1 MSDQPKQFRS
11 KETRPRSIPIPDYV
25 FDEWMP
31 LIGPQIIGIYGLYT
45 RLSVYNELQYL
56 EQTIEDL
63 ARFAGVSKQVI
74 TNANKILEAC
84 SFIEIEKPTGK
95 AKLMHA
101 PMRIRL
107 FNPYSPTSEQI
118 DFYLNKPNKGYI
130 YLLEE
135 PTNRWYKIGMSRDAN
150 KRIKGLR
157 LPFKVTMLHSFPSDD
172 VAQVEQYLHE
182 KFADKRLHGEWFA
195 LTQED
200 VNWLCSIE
208 RYEVKR

>member
-1 MSDQPKQFRS
+1 MQQPQQFKSKDRS
-11 KETRPRSIPIPDYV
+11 PRSIPILDYV
-25 FDEWMP
+25 YDQWMP
-31 LIGPQIIGIYGLYT
+31 LIGPQPIGIYGLYT
-45 RLSVYNELQYL
+45 RLAWDTQFQYL
-56 EQTIEDL
+56 DKTIDEL
-63 ARFAGVSKQVI
+63 AQRAGVSKQAIV
-74 TNANKILEAC
+74 NANKILEAC
-84 SFIEIEKPTGK
+84 GFIEIEKPKGQ

-101 PMRIRL
+101 SARIHL
-107 FNPYSPTSEQI
+107 FNPPSPTPEQI
-118 DFYLNKPNKGYI
+118 DLYLNQSNKGYI

-135 PTNRWYKIGMSRDAN
+135 PINRWYKIGMSRDAN

-182 KFADKRLHGEWFA
+182 KFANKRLHGEWFA

-208 RYEVKR
+208 RYEVKK